1 MFRFIEKITDALM
14 PIEEEEMLVDTE
26 AEKKNEYI
34 SSTRKVANGSDIS
47 YAAEVPSARSKLTV
61 YTTKVPDLKILVYVP
76 ENFDQVMVVADA
88 LKQKQAA
95 IINYERVDFAEQRRI
110 CDFINGVCYIV
121 DGEAKRVSDMMVLYV
136 PAGVSVSTL
145 SCKADKK

>member
-14 PIEEEEMLVDTE
+14 PIEEEEILVDTE

-76 ENFDQVMVVADA
+76 EDFDQVMVVADA
-88 LKQKQAA
+88 LKQNQAA

-136 PAGVSVSTL
+136 PAGVSVSAL
-145 SCKADKK
+145 SCKVEKE